1 VRIVLSSPTYGY
13 TLPEAARA
21 LRVAIMHA
29 ASNGIEFAGDAST
42 DRLNY
47 AAARNQA
54 ARAAVQAPG
63 VDGIVWADDDVVF
76 PASAITRLVKHGLD
90 YVSGIYFSRA
100 EPYLPQIYSFSRA
113 RESFIPCI
121 QYPAN
126 VLAPMDSAGFGCCYT
141 STRMLTSM
149 MTLKDVQKH
158 DPRDPPAW
166 FRWGRY
172 GEDFDF
178 ALKAKE
184 AGFQLY
190 VDTGLLCGHLRSP
203 EAITEETYKANIQ
216 AQGGL
221 GFLLDSKGAA

>member
-1 VRIVLSSPTYGY
+1 VKIVLSSPTYGF
-13 TLPEAARA
+13 TIPEAARS

-47 AAARNQA
+47 SAARNLAAQA
-54 ARAAVQAPG
+54 AVKAED
-63 VDGIVWADDDVVF
+63 VDGLMWADDDVVL
-76 PASAITRLVKHGLD
+76 PAQAITRLVKHGLD

-100 EPYLPQIYSFSRA
+100 EPYLPQIYSFNR
-113 RESFIPCI
+113 RLESFVPCVE
-121 QYPAN
+121 YPPD

-141 STRMLTSM
+141 STRMLRAM
-149 MTLKDVQKH
+149 MALPDVQKH
-158 DPRDPPAW
+158 APKDPPQW

-178 ALKAKE
+178 ALKAKD

-190 VDTGLLCGHLRSP
+190 VDTGLLCGHLASP
-203 EAITEETYKANIQ
+203 EAVTEETYRAHLEAK
-216 AQGGL
+216 GGL